1 MRHQREIMLRN
12 AVLWT
17 RTPITKIR
25 GGMHIRD
32 GKIVEIFNQ
41 ERDSP
46 GEGSSVDLKG
56 MHVIPGLIDA
66 HQHFFLSA
74 LLRLHGD
81 ASTWKSK
88 NDALGAIEAACKSNK
103 SDSGWVFF
111 SGMDHSKWET
121 PSLPRLKEIDGAS
134 LGLPVVI
141 TDISCHSGIISTEAF
156 RRSGIN
162 RDSLRFPTDIDIN
175 RNGTLKGTIWEEGL
189 HRVILTMFREILQ
202 RYSKK
207 EKRRFLLDE
216 ATRCLSK
223 GLTHV
228 HDPGIPSDVQILL
241 KDAQK
246 YTPLK
251 ISWSV
256 TAHESLS
263 TPPRLKDDADA
274 LTSDHA
280 PKSVKFYLDGA
291 HRLAASMP
299 IAAGLMAEL
308 RAAINSIFLG
318 NLSQLHLLN
327 EQKVIIKNWKIVLP
341 YLRFGDTNDFIDR
354 ARVFTDKGYRVVIHA
369 LGNVAARQAAEAV
382 NRLNPV
388 GASVEHMLVMGEED
402 LDLFARC
409 GAVASIQ
416 PGFMSIY
423 AKAIERQ
430 GVIPYLKTFAIGSLL
445 KRSVPVCISSDGPCG
460 PTDPLYNMRRAV
472 DRKKPDGSMLDP
484 DERTSEEQALIAA
497 TIGGSRSLGIK
508 NDGLCEGAPAT
519 FCIVDGDPFSE
530 SSLVVQTWI
539 DGKKVY

>member
-1 MRHQREIMLRN
+1 MSHQQEIMLRN
-12 AVLWT
+12 AVLWS

-25 GGMHIRD
+25 GGMRIRD
-32 GKIVEIFNQ
+32 GKIVEIFNH

-74 LLRLHGD
+74 MLRLYGD

-103 SDSGWVFF
+103 SDAGWIFF
-111 SGMDHSKWET
+111 SGMDHTKWVN
-121 PSLPRLKEIDGAS
+121 PYLPRLEEIDAVA
-134 LGLPVVI
+134 LGLPVVV
-141 TDISCHSGIISTEAF
+141 TDISCHHGIISTEAL
-156 RRSGIN
+156 RRSGIH
-162 RDSLRFPTDIDIN
+162 RDSLRFPVDIDIN
-175 RNGTLKGTIWEEGL
+175 SNGTLKGTIWEDGL
-189 HRVILTMFREILQ
+189 HRMLVTMLREILQ
-202 RYSKK
+202 RYSEE
-207 EKRRFLLDE
+207 EKRKIILDE

-228 HDPGIPSDVQILL
+228 HDPGIPSDVQRLL

-256 TAHESLS
+256 TAYESLS
-263 TPPRLKDDADA
+263 TPPQLKDDADA

-291 HRLAASMP
+291 YRVAASVP
-299 IAAGLMAEL
+299 IMAILMAEL
-308 RAAINSIFLG
+308 RAAINGIFHG

-327 EQKVIIKNWKIVLP
+327 EQKATIKNWKIFLP
-341 YLRFGDTNDFIDR
+341 YLRFEDTNDLIDR
-354 ARVFTDKGYRVVIHA
+354 ARVFTDKGYRLVIHA
-369 LGNVAARQAAEAV
+369 LGNVAARQASEAV
-382 NRLNPV
+382 KRLNPV

-402 LDLFARC
+402 LDLFAGC

-416 PGFMSIY
+416 PGFIPMY
-423 AKAIERQ
+423 AKAVERQ
-430 GVIPYLKTFAIGSLL
+430 GVIPYLKAWAIKSLL
-445 KRSVPVCISSDGPCG
+445 KRGVSVCISSDGPCG
-460 PTDPLYNMRRAV
+460 PNDPLYNMRRAV
-472 DRKKPDGSMLDP
+472 DRKKSDGSMLDP
-484 DERTSEEQALIAA
+484 DERTSEEQALTAA

-530 SSLVVQTWI
+530 SRLVVQTWI
-539 DGKKVY
+539 DGKRAY